1 MVWQF
6 DRVAY
11 DGGAW
16 WQVLTAQWVHF
27 GWMHAAVNLVG
38 AGVLMLAF
46 RGLVQGQVQW
56 AALLGG
62 YVGVAVV
69 LVLDTSCAYYAGASG
84 ALHGLLAGSALGL
97 LLGVPQH
104 LAASRARSRS
114 VGVLLLIGLAVK
126 LAQQR
131 WNGDPSE
138 RGWLGIATYFPA
150 HEAGAVGGLLSVLL
164 VHTFLRGRLAQ
175 PGSR

>member
-11 DGGAW
+11 DSGAW
-16 WQVLTAQWVHF
+16 WLVLTAQWVHF
-27 GWMHAAVNLVG
+27 GWIHAGANVLAAV
-38 AGVLMLAF
+38 VLLWAF
-46 RGLVQGQVQW
+46 RGLVEGRVQW

-97 LLGVPQH
+97 LLSATHHHAMP
-104 LAASRARSRS
+104 RTRSRS
-114 VGVLLLIGLAVK
+114 VGALLLVGLVAK
-126 LAQQR
+126 LTLQR
-131 WNGDPSE
+131 WTGDPLAP
-138 RGWLGIATYFPA
+138 GWLGIATYYPA

-164 VHTFLRGRLAQ
+164 VHAFWRWRLAQ